1 MKCHFWMECKYV
13 EADTCVQ
20 VCKEVGILGFVE
32 ELFFFFFFFG
42 GIQLDVFSLSLCLN
56 LRLLVQISRLK
67 FCTRLYEMN
76 NWNCLNLT
84 KRHFIAKK
92 GDKSFLSKMFIF
104 INLPFSFGK
113 LIKTIMI
120 FRRVTRGE
128 NCYYFVELLTRV

>member
-56 LRLLVQISRLK
+56 
-67 FCTRLYEMN
+67 
-76 NWNCLNLT
+76 
-84 KRHFIAKK
+84 FI
-92 GDKSFLSKMFIF
+92 I
-104 INLPFSFGK
+104 
-113 LIKTIMI
+113 
-120 FRRVTRGE
+120 GE
-128 NCYYFVELLTRV
+128 NFEIKILYSFV